1 MRNFMI
7 KLHDTHVH
15 LDILLAFLK
24 MIPEIREEI
33 EEDNF
38 LPNLSDQKRVEIVD
52 KIDGLLANHDFVIQS
67 TVSYTNYDFVQKLL
81 GKQPKIKYLFGS
93 HPELVNEKFDLK
105 KYLQNQAFFV
115 KEKLPQ
121 SFDLIGVGESGLD
134 YHYTQNPELIAIQK
148 ELFVSDIGLALD
160 LNLPLVIHCRDA
172 FGDLL
177 DILKNFPK
185 IHGNFLV
192 HCYTGD
198 KETLKQILDL
208 GGKAAF
214 GGIIA
219 FGKSA
224 EPIRE
229 ALKYCP
235 ADSFVLET
243 DLPFLTPTPHR
254 GQTNLPDFIQL
265 VAQKAAEIRGVD
277 SATIWQQSLGN
288 TRGLFDID

>member
-1 MRNFMI
+1 MTKF
-7 KLHDTHVH
+7 HDTHVH

-24 MIPEIREEI
+24 VIPEIREEI
-33 EEDNF
+33 EEEGF
-38 LPNLSDQKRVEIVD
+38 LSILSHQKQVEIVA
-52 KIDGLLANHDFVIQS
+52 KIDELLVNHDFVIQS
-67 TVSYTNYDFVQKLL
+67 TISYTNYDFVQKLL
-81 GKQPKIKYLFGS
+81 GKNSKIKYLLGS
-93 HPELVNEKFDLK
+93 HPELVSQKFDLQ
-105 KYLQNQAFFV
+105 KYLRGQAEFV
-115 KEKLPQ
+115 KNELPK
-121 SFDLIGVGESGLD
+121 SFDLIGIGESGLD
-134 YHYTQNPELIAIQK
+134 YHYTQNPELISTQK
-148 ELFVSDIGLALD
+148 ELFVSDIGLALS

-172 FGDLL
+172 FGDLI

-214 GGIIA
+214 GGIIS

-224 EPIRE
+224 DTIRE

-254 GQTNLPDFIQL
+254 GQTNLPEFIQL
-265 VAQKAAEIRGVD
+265 VAQKAAEIRGV
-277 SATIWQQSLGN
+277 STATIWEQSLEN
-288 TRGLFDID
+288 VRGLFGNF

>member
-1 MRNFMI
+1 MS

-24 MIPEIREEI
+24 MIPEIREEA

-38 LPNLSDQKRVEIVD
+38 LPNLSDQKRVEIVA
-52 KIDGLLANHDFVIQS
+52 KIDDLLANHDFVIQS
-67 TVSYTNYDFVQKLL
+67 TVSFKNFQFVQKLL
-81 GKQPKIKYLFGS
+81 GKNPKIKYLLGS
-93 HPELVNEKFDLK
+93 HPELVTENFDLQ
-105 KYLQNQAFFV
+105 KYLRDQVEFV
-115 KEKLPQ
+115 KNELPK

-134 YHYTQNPELIAIQK
+134 YHYTQNPDLIAIQK
-148 ELFVSDIGLALD
+148 ELFVSDIGLALR

-185 IHGNFLV
+185 IQGNFLV

-198 KETLKQILDL
+198 KEILRQILDL

-214 GGIIA
+214 GGIIT

-224 EPIRE
+224 TPIQE
-229 ALKYCP
+229 ALRYCP
-235 ADSFVLET
+235 TDSFVLET

-254 GQTNLPDFIQL
+254 GQTNLPEYIKL
-265 VAQKAAEIRGVD
+265 VAQKAAEVRGVSED
-277 SATIWQQSLGN
+277 IVWIQSLEN
-288 TRGLFDID
+288 TRKLFGCEK